1 MAKDAT
7 PSAPAH
13 GVSEETYEALL
24 ATLSASAVGRSFL
37 AEYARRNRAADT
49 ETLLAAMA
57 RLEAMIAAQSAQA
70 LAPDEPVTVAEAAE
84 PATAD
89 ALVKPAVLEKSD
101 EAATEAAPVV
111 DAEIPQ
117 VTWEAPP
124 PADEFVVAAEP
135 SAAEAPADASTQ
147 TPFLPAEAGIQS
159 LDDKAGE
166 TSGSPLARGRADDS
180 APTATALAGDVVEQI
195 SIQAIA
201 LTFDAGEEIAPPDEV
216 AALSPD
222 TLEEAALVELAAL
235 SFEAT
240 EQAVPAHDEPEAVMP
255 LRDESE
261 PAMPSRDPLEQIMA
275 LSEEERIALF
285 S

>member
-1 MAKDAT
+1 MARDAT

-57 RLEAMIAAQSAQA
+57 RLEAMIAAQSAEPA
-70 LAPDEPVTVAEAAE
+70 APAESLAAAE

-89 ALVKPAVLEKSD
+89 ALVKPGLLEKAD
-101 EAATEAAPVV
+101 EAATEEAPVV
-111 DAEIPQ
+111 DAGIPE
-117 VTWEAPP
+117 VTWEAPS
-124 PADEFVVAAEP
+124 PADPFIVAAEL
-135 SAAEAPADASTQ
+135 SEAPAEAS
-147 TPFLPAEAGIQS
+147 EAPSDLVI
-159 LDDKAGE
+159 E
-166 TSGSPLARGRADDS
+166 
-180 APTATALAGDVVEQI
+180 ATIEALALSPDV
-195 SIQAIA
+195 A
-201 LTFDAGEEIAPPDEV
+201 EEIAPPDEA
-216 AALSPD
+216 AALTPD

-235 SFEAT
+235 SFEAP
-240 EQAVPAHDEPEAVMP
+240 EQAATPRDEPEETMP
-255 LRDESE
+255 L
-261 PAMPSRDPLEQIMA
+261 RDPLEQIMA